1 MNKEKLKLI
10 ENMKFELIDPIEFSP
25 HEKKHYRVSEYDLE
39 GMPSTYE
46 ENQAELRE
54 RVIEI
59 YEKVFEGKKTLVYE
73 KCDIDRT
80 NFGRFIKGTYGI
92 TKSNLVK
99 FIICAKLSHGEATE
113 LLILNETPLYPTK
126 CRFDYIADLAITD
139 EDDIDDF
146 MEELVKYGCKNIAS
160 KSVL

>member
-1 MNKEKLKLI
+1 MNKEKLRMI
-10 ENMKFELIDPIEFSP
+10 ENMEFESTDPVDFKP
-25 HEKKHYRVSEYDLE
+25 HEKRHYRVSEDDLE
-39 GMPSTYE
+39 GMPSAPDD
-46 ENQAELRE
+46 NQAELRE
-54 RVIEI
+54 RIIEI
-59 YEKVFEGKKTLVYE
+59 YENVFEGKKTLVYE

-80 NFGRFIKGTYGI
+80 NFGRYLKGTYGI

-99 FIICAKLSHGEATE
+99 FILGAKLSHDEATE
-113 LLILNETPLYPTK
+113 LLILNGTPLCPTK

-139 EDDIDDF
+139 EDDLDDF